1 MRRRD
6 FIACLGGAAVT
17 WPLGAR
23 AQQPALPV
31 VGFLNPEFRQQIAKR
46 LEAFLKG
53 LEEAGFVDGQ
63 NVTISYRWA
72 EGQNDKL
79 PALAADL
86 VHQKAAVIA
95 TLASIP
101 ATLAAKAAT
110 STIPIVFATGADPVA
125 VGLVAS
131 LNRPGGNVTGVTSL
145 NINIATKR
153 LELLHQLVPQATRYF
168 VLINPGSPV
177 SGSFVKDVEAAAPK
191 LGLHVDILRAG
202 NASEIDTAFTALQ
215 RGNALLSSPD
225 SFLYSR
231 RDQIIALSARYAV
244 PTAFDTLD
252 YVEAGGLLSYGA
264 NFLDVVQ
271 RAGRYVGRI
280 LKGEK
285 PADLPVEQSEK
296 FELAINLKTAKAL
309 GITVPPNL
317 LALADSVIE

>member
-1 MRRRD
+1 MKRRD
-6 FIACLGGAAVT
+6 FMTLVGGAAVA

-31 VGFLNPEFRQQIAKR
+31 VGILHPGSRQQIAKR

-53 LEEAGFVDGQ
+53 LEQAGFVDGQ

-86 VHQKAAVIA
+86 VHQKVAIIA
-95 TLASIP
+95 TPGGIA

-110 STIPIVFATGADPVA
+110 STIPIVFATGGDPVA
-125 VGLVAS
+125 AGLVAS
-131 LNRPGGNVTGVTSL
+131 LNRPGGNVTGATSL

-153 LELLHQLVPQATRYF
+153 LELLHQLVPEANHYF
-168 VLINPGSPV
+168 VLINSGSPV
-177 SGSFVKDVEAAAPK
+177 SGSFIKDVEAAAPK
-191 LGLHVDILRAG
+191 LGLHVDILRVG

-225 SFLYSR
+225 PFLYSR

-244 PTAFDTLD
+244 PTAFDTPD
-252 YVEAGGLLSYGA
+252 YAEAGGLLSYGA
-264 NFLDVVQ
+264 DFLDVLQ

-285 PADLPVEQSEK
+285 PADLPIEQSEK

-309 GITVPPNL
+309 GITVPPNV
-317 LALADSVIE
+317 LALADEVIE

>member
-1 MRRRD
+1 MRRRE
-6 FIACLGGAAVT
+6 FITLIGGAAVP
-17 WPLGAR
+17 WPLAAH
-23 AQQPALPV
+23 AQQPAMPV
-31 VGFLNPEFRQQIAKR
+31 VGFLHSTSRRQTAKR

-53 LEEAGFVDGQ
+53 LERAGFVDGQ

-86 VHQKAAVIA
+86 VHQKVAIITTPGSIAAA
-95 TLASIP
+95 
-101 ATLAAKAAT
+101 LAAKAAT
-110 STIPIVFATGADPVA
+110 SAIPIVFATGADPVA

-168 VLINPGSPV
+168 VLIDPGSPV
-177 SGSFVKDVEAAAPK
+177 SGSFIKDVEAAAPK
-191 LGLHVDILRAG
+191 IGLHVDILRAG

-215 RGNALLSSPD
+215 RGDALLSSTDP
-225 SFLYSR
+225 FLYSR
-231 RDQIIALSARYAV
+231 RDQIIALSSRYAV
-244 PTAFDTLD
+244 PTAFDTPD

-264 NFLDVVQ
+264 DFLDVLQ

-309 GITVPPNL
+309 GINVPPNL
-317 LALADSVIE
+317 LALADEVIE

>member
-1 MRRRD
+1 MKRRD
-6 FIACLGGAAVT
+6 FITLLGGAAAA
-17 WPLGAR
+17 WPLAAH

-31 VGFLNPEFRQQIAKR
+31 VGFLHPEFRQQIAKR

-53 LEEAGFVDGQ
+53 LEQAGFVDGQ

-95 TLASIP
+95 TPGSIP

-177 SGSFVKDVEAAAPK
+177 SGSFVKDVEVAAPK
-191 LGLHVDILRAG
+191 LGLHVDILRAS

-244 PTAFDTLD
+244 PTAFDTSD

-264 NFLDVVQ
+264 DFLDVLH
-271 RAGRYVGRI
+271 RAGRYVGCI

-317 LALADSVIE
+317 LALADAVIE

>member
-1 MRRRD
+1 MRRRE
-6 FIACLGGAAVT
+6 FITLVSGAAAA
-17 WPLGAR
+17 WPLAAR

-31 VGFLNPEFRQQIAKR
+31 VGFLHSTSRQQTAKR

-53 LEEAGFVDGQ
+53 LEQAGFVDGQ

-86 VHQKAAVIA
+86 VRQKVAIITTPGSIAAA
-95 TLASIP
+95 
-101 ATLAAKAAT
+101 LAAKAAT

-168 VLINPGSPV
+168 VLIDPGSPV
-177 SGSFVKDVEAAAPK
+177 SGSFIKDVEAAAPK

-215 RGNALLSSPD
+215 RGDTLLSSTDP
-225 SFLYSR
+225 FLYSR

-244 PTAFDTLD
+244 PAAFDTPD

-264 NFLDVVQ
+264 DFLDVLQ

-309 GITVPPNL
+309 GINVPPNL
-317 LALADSVIE
+317 LALADAVIE